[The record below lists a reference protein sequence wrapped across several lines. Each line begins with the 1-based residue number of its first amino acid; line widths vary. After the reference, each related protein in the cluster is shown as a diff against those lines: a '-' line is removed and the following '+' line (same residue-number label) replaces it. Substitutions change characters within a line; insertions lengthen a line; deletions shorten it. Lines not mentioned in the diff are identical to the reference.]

1 MIKPAFHFSTQS
13 TFTFFLLLYL
23 LIPSVLI
30 AQSNLADVNG
40 DGNLNILIIGTS
52 KSISDSSAEFSPF
65 QIRTELEN
73 ILMDDPSLSLSINVV
88 AEDIYRTQTILTGV
102 GYDWAGVNIEHFCHS
117 LVQYYFWPD
126 DRTSRMDNLRGE
138 NGTDWDYVVIGSD
151 PHMIRSIPGFYSLG
165 VNKIAYKVAEGGG
178 KPLLLMPWSKDDTEI
193 SHFEEFTYR
202 TANGAQVPVD
212 IVPAGLAWNDLQSGK
227 IDVATDHPTPN
238 GAFVCAA
245 AIYAHISNQSASSS
259 DYVYDDEIADITHTT
274 IGNASSQS
282 HYSGE
287 ITFNSPYKSCEI
299 SDTDLIYNHGGTST
313 ENGILGGLQWVV
325 SQDQKT
331 LQYGNTPYVHFNYG
345 RSSMGTTHLYV
356 IDTSIFD
363 YSFGYPL
370 QDNAVTGHTSMQYG
384 IDQRA
389 NEADVEADLGVALH
403 MVREGELPS
412 ARNVPIRTIISQM
425 IEEIPGVDI
434 YPPGD
439 DWHLSSDVNKAI
451 AAYMYTILTGDC
463 ALDGQPEPI
472 DSTQWRTWMAHKIGY
487 LTAWNVMYME
497 GFSPCYGSTLSVEEL
512 AFSEEDYLASPNP
525 TEGNFSIELNEN
537 NAKVSVSVRNI
548 MGQQVYQEIFE
559 HTHHINLSLEQ
570 PSGLYLITLD
580 FGEEM
585 SVIKLIME

>member
-1 MIKPAFHFSTQS
+1 MIKSAFHFSTQS
-13 TFTFFLLLYL
+13 TFTFFLLVH
-23 LIPSVLI
+23 LILPSSLM
-30 AQSNLADVNG
+30 AQSNLADING

-52 KSISDSSAEFSPF
+52 ESISDSSAEFSPF

-88 AEDIYRTQTILTGV
+88 AEDIYRTQTILTGIA
-102 GYDWAGVNIEHFCHS
+102 YDWAGINVDHFCHS

-126 DRTSRMDNLRGE
+126 DRTARMDNLRGE
-138 NGTDWDYVVIGSD
+138 NGMDWDYVAIGAD
-151 PHMIRSIPGFYSLG
+151 PHMIWSIPGFYSLG
-165 VNKIAYKVAEGGG
+165 VNKIAYKVVEGGG
-178 KPLLLMPWSKDDTEI
+178 KPLLLMPWSKDDAEI
-193 SHFEEFTYR
+193 NHFEEFTYR
-202 TANGAQVPVD
+202 TADGAQVPVD
-212 IVPAGLAWNDLQSGK
+212 IVPAGLAWNDLPSGK
-227 IDVATDHPTPN
+227 KDIAINHPTPN

-245 AIYAHISNQSASSS
+245 AIYSHISNQSASSS

-274 IGNASSQS
+274 IGNASSQT
-282 HYSGE
+282 HYSGG

-299 SDTDLIYNHGGTST
+299 SDTALIYNHGGTST

-345 RSSMGTTHLYV
+345 RSSMGTTHLYA
-356 IDTSIFD
+356 IDTSLFD

-370 QDNAVTGHTSMQYG
+370 QDNAITGHTSMQYG
-384 IDQRA
+384 IDQRV
-389 NEADVEADLGVALH
+389 NEADVETDLGVALH

-451 AAYMYTILTGDC
+451 ATYMYTILTGEC
-463 ALDGQPEPI
+463 ALDGEPEPS

-497 GFSPCYGSTLSVEEL
+497 GFSPCYGSILSVEEL
-512 AFSEEDYLASPNP
+512 DFSEEVHLAYPNP

-537 NAKVSVSVRNI
+537 KAKVSITIRSI
-548 MGQQVYQEIFE
+548 LGQQVYQEIFE
-559 HTHHINLSLEQ
+559 DTHQINLSLEQ
-570 PSGLYLITLD
+570 PAGLYLIILD